1 MNIADAQRDVRTV
14 FLGGFAG
21 QLVSSILWLLSAALA
36 TFYTTNSAMLILVL
50 GGIFIFPLT
59 QLTLRLMGR
68 RASLGRDHPMNQL
81 AMQVAFT
88 LPLNLLIVLA
98 VTMYRQNWFYPA
110 FMIALGA
117 HYLPFVFLYGMR
129 QFAILAVVLI
139 AAGVVIGMCF
149 SVSFSLGGWITGVVL
164 LIFAFAGRSTVLRE
178 CRKSRAVEQPATSQ
192 AGSDANEK

>member
-178 CRKSRAVEQPATSQ
+178 SRKSRAVEQPATSQ